1 MVTKGLNPLG
11 LPSRKGDPGHRDG
24 GPRTQQ
30 GTRLYSLDALRALLV
45 AWIIGGHALLGY
57 SAVGGWAYDEVNEV
71 TFTTSAEL
79 VLAAIFGPSALFFM
93 GTFFLIAGMLTPRS
107 LRHKG
112 PSQFVS
118 ERVLRLG
125 IPFMVSAA
133 IVWPLVMWL
142 AYLSAGKTVSYSFL
156 LTGRDRVFDSGALWF
171 AEVLLIFS
179 LVYAG
184 WHLITRRDIER
195 QRVLHSASQLWTLA
209 VVIALTTFLL
219 RVVIPA
225 RASAFGDVHV
235 WQWPQLGAMFGFG
248 VVFASS
254 GLAERVPSR
263 LRRASGMVT
272 LATLITVPVLALAIG
287 VDNLAADMA
296 PFLGGWS
303 WQSALLAT
311 IESVLVVFGSIWLLG
326 VAQQRLVGG
335 GKVRDSAIRSSFAAF
350 VLQGPVLI
358 MLAIALRPMPGPA
371 ELKAPLVGAIGIVA
385 CFGLGWILISRT
397 KLGRLL

>member
-1 MVTKGLNPLG
+1 MTA
-11 LPSRKGDPGHRDG
+11 
-24 GPRTQQ
+24 GPRTEQS
-30 GTRLYSLDALRALLV
+30 TRLYSLDALRALLV

-71 TFTTSAEL
+71 TFTTSVEL

-93 GTFFLIAGMLTPRS
+93 GTFFLIAGLLTPRS

-112 PSQFVS
+112 TGQFLS
-118 ERVLRLG
+118 GRMLRLG
-125 IPFMVSAA
+125 VPFLVSAA

-142 AYLSAGKTVSYSFL
+142 AYLSAGQTVSYSFL
-156 LTGRDRVFDSGALWF
+156 LSGRERVFDSGALWF

-179 LVYAG
+179 LFYVGWRWVAG
-184 WHLITRRDIER
+184 RRENER
-195 QRVLHSASQLWTLA
+195 QRVLHSVNQLWVLA
-209 VVIALTTFLL
+209 VLLALTTFLL
-219 RVVIPA
+219 RVAIPA
-225 RASAFGDVHV
+225 RASAFGDVHL

-248 VVFASS
+248 AMFASS
-254 GLAERVPSR
+254 GLAERVPYR
-263 LRRASGMVT
+263 LRRSSGMVT
-272 LATLITVPVLALAIG
+272 LATLLIVPALALGIG
-287 VDNLAADMA
+287 VDNLAADMG
-296 PFLGGWS
+296 PFLGGWN

-326 VAQQRLVGG
+326 TAQQRLTGG
-335 GKVRDSAIRSSFAAF
+335 GKVRDNAIRSSFAAF

-358 MLAIALRPMPGPA
+358 MLAIALRPMPAPA
-371 ELKAPLVGAIGIVA
+371 EVKAPLVGAIGIVA

>member
-1 MVTKGLNPLG
+1 MTVV
-11 LPSRKGDPGHRDG
+11 
-24 GPRTQQ
+24 PRTQQ

-71 TFTTSAEL
+71 TFTTSVEL

-93 GTFFLIAGMLTPRS
+93 GTFFLIAGLLTPRS

-112 PSQFVS
+112 ASQFVAG
-118 ERVLRLG
+118 RILRLG
-125 IPFMVSAA
+125 VPFLVSAA

-142 AYLSAGKTVSYSFL
+142 AYLSSGQTVSYSFL
-156 LTGRDRVFDSGALWF
+156 LSGRERVFDSGALWF

-184 WHLITRRDIER
+184 WRWVADRRENER
-195 QRVLHSASQLWTLA
+195 QRVLHSVNQLWVLA
-209 VVIALTTFLL
+209 VLLALTTFLL
-219 RVVIPA
+219 RVAIPA
-225 RASAFGDVHV
+225 RASAFGDVHL

-248 VVFASS
+248 VLFASS
-254 GLAERVPSR
+254 GLAEQVPHR

-272 LATLITVPVLALAIG
+272 LATLIIVPVLALVIG
-287 VDNLAADMA
+287 VDNLAADMG
-296 PFLGGWS
+296 PFLGGWN

-311 IESVLVVFGSIWLLG
+311 VESVLVVFGSVWLLG
-326 VAQQRLVGG
+326 IAQQRLIRG

-358 MLAIALRPMPGPA
+358 MLAIALRPMPAPA
-371 ELKAPLVGAIGIVA
+371 EVKAPLVGAIGIVA

>member
-1 MVTKGLNPLG
+1 MTVV
-11 LPSRKGDPGHRDG
+11 
-24 GPRTQQ
+24 PRTQQ

-71 TFTTSAEL
+71 TFTTSVEL

-93 GTFFLIAGMLTPRS
+93 GTFFLIAGLLTPRS
-107 LRHKG
+107 LRRKG
-112 PSQFVS
+112 TSRFVCD
-118 ERVLRLG
+118 RTLRLG
-125 IPFMVSAA
+125 VPFLISAA

-142 AYLSAGKTVSYSFL
+142 AYLSAGQTVSYSFL
-156 LTGRDRVFDSGALWF
+156 LSGRERVFDSGALWF

-179 LVYAG
+179 LIYAAWRWVAG
-184 WHLITRRDIER
+184 RRENER
-195 QRVLHSASQLWTLA
+195 QPVLHSTSQLWVL
-209 VVIALTTFLL
+209 VVVLVLTTFLL
-219 RVVIPA
+219 RVAIPA
-225 RASAFGDVHV
+225 RASAFGDVHL

-263 LRRASGMVT
+263 LRRASGLVT
-272 LATLITVPVLALAIG
+272 LATLLSVPPLALIIG
-287 VDNLAADMA
+287 VDNLAADMG
-296 PFLGGWS
+296 PFLGGWN

-311 IESVLVVFGSIWLLG
+311 VESVLVVFGSIWLLG
-326 VAQQRLVGG
+326 MAQQYLVGG
-335 GKVRDSAIRSSFAAF
+335 GRVRDGAIRSSFAAF

-358 MLAIALRPMPGPA
+358 MLAIALRPMPAPA
-371 ELKAPLVGAIGIVA
+371 EVKAALVGAIGIVV
-385 CFGLGWILISRT
+385 CFGLGWILVSRT

>member
-1 MVTKGLNPLG
+1 MGGPGRGILVIVTVI
-11 LPSRKGDPGHRDG
+11 
-24 GPRTQQ
+24 PRTQQ
-30 GTRLYSLDALRALLV
+30 GTRIYSLDALRALLV

-71 TFTTSAEL
+71 TFTPSAEL

-93 GTFFLIAGMLTPRS
+93 GTFFLIAGLLTPRS

-112 PSQFVS
+112 TSRFVAG
-118 ERVLRLG
+118 RMLRLG
-125 IPFMVSAA
+125 VPFLVSAA
-133 IVWPLVMWL
+133 ILWPLVMWV
-142 AYLSAGKTVSYSFL
+142 AYLSAGRTVSYSFL
-156 LTGRDRVFDSGALWF
+156 LTGRERVFDSGALWF

-179 LVYAG
+179 LIYAG
-184 WHLITRRDIER
+184 WRWLAGRRENER
-195 QRVLHSASQLWTLA
+195 QRVLHSTSQLWVLTVTLVA
-209 VVIALTTFLL
+209 TTFLL
-219 RVVIPA
+219 RVAIPA
-225 RASAFGDVHV
+225 RASAFGDVHL

-263 LRRASGMVT
+263 LRRSSGMIT
-272 LATLITVPVLALAIG
+272 LATLLVVPVLGLAIG
-287 VDNLAADMA
+287 VDNLAADMG

-326 VAQQRLVGG
+326 MAQQHFLSGG
-335 GKVRDSAIRSSFAAF
+335 RIRDGAIRSSFAAF

-358 MLAIALRPMPGPA
+358 MLAVALRPLPAPA
-371 ELKAPLVGAIGIVA
+371 EVKAPLVGALGIVL
-385 CFGLGWILISRT
+385 CFGLGWLLVSRT